1 MSIVS
6 ILILV
11 VVAISIVWAFKTTGH
26 VKALSKGYVFSFTT
40 GTTED
45 GSSVPVLRL
54 ERGWRA
60 RKSVAASPVNENI
73 RNKYRVSEKQI
84 SHFLNNNQEGYGQR
98 LIPLMKVEQQREQ
111 NLTDPSLLYN
121 AKAMQKAQDAY
132 RQAAEQV
139 QEELE
144 KVYRRVAFLASGAA
158 EGIGGVLALRDVR
171 ENRAEFDNT
180 LTLSSAR
187 RLGMAAQDLGL
198 LSRSAYENF
207 LDSCEGMDKE
217 DIVHLD
223 EDVRQEILRYVD
235 DPKQER
241 KLRHRKKWAS
251 FWEYPL
257 DSQWSWGK
265 SLNLKG
271 QERKP

>member
-1 MSIVS
+1 MRIESV
-6 ILILV
+6 LILV
-11 VVAISIVWAFKTTGH
+11 VVAIFIVWAFKTGY
-26 VKALSKGYVFSFTT
+26 VKALSEGYVFSFTE
-40 GTTED
+40 GTAED

-60 RKSVAASPVNENI
+60 RKFVAASPVNENI
-73 RNKYRVSEKQI
+73 RSEYRVSEKQV

-98 LIPLMKVEQQREQ
+98 LVPLMEAVQQRKQEIV
-111 NLTDPSLLYN
+111 DPLYDVAAAQQTRN
-121 AKAMQKAQDAY
+121 AY
-132 RQAAEQV
+132 WQAAEQV
-139 QEELE
+139 QKELE
-144 KVYRRVAFLASGAA
+144 KVYRRVDYISSGAV
-158 EGIGGVLALRDVR
+158 GGTGGVLALRKVR
-171 ENRAEFDNT
+171 ENRAEFDNP
-180 LTLSSAR
+180 LTLSSAMW
-187 RLGMAAQDLGL
+187 LSMAAEFLGL
-198 LSRSAYENF
+198 LSGAAYENF

-223 EDVRQEILRYVD
+223 EDVRQEIMKYVD

-241 KLRHRKKWAS
+241 KLRRRKKWAS

-271 QERKP
+271 

>member
-1 MSIVS
+1 MSV
-6 ILILV
+6 LILV
-11 VVAISIVWAFKTTGH
+11 VVAISIVWAFNSGE
-26 VKALSKGYVFSFTT
+26 SEGYVFSFTN
-40 GTTED
+40 GTAED
-45 GSSVPVLRL
+45 GSSVSVLRL
-54 ERGWRA
+54 ERGWRD
-60 RKSVAASPVNENI
+60 RKFVAASPVNENI
-73 RNKYRVSEKQI
+73 RSEYRVPEKRV
-84 SHFLNNNQEGYGQR
+84 SLFLTTNQEGYGQR
-98 LIPLMKVEQQREQ
+98 LIPLMEVVQQRKQ
-111 NLTDPSLLYN
+111 KIVDPLYN
-121 AKAMQKAQDAY
+121 VAAAQQTRNAY
-132 RQAAEQV
+132 WQAAEQV
-139 QEELE
+139 QDELE
-144 KVYRRVAFLASGAA
+144 KVYRRVAFLASGAV

-180 LTLSSAR
+180 LTLSSVMC
-187 RLGMAAQDLGL
+187 LGMAAQDLGL

-241 KLRHRKKWAS
+241 KLRRRKKWAS

-257 DSQWSWGK
+257 DSRWSWGK

-271 QERKP
+271 MD

>member
-1 MSIVS
+1 MRIESV
-6 ILILV
+6 LILV
-11 VVAISIVWAFKTTGH
+11 VVAIFILWAFKTGY
-26 VKALSKGYVFSFTT
+26 VKALSEGYVFSFTE
-40 GTTED
+40 GTAED

-60 RKSVAASPVNENI
+60 RKFVAASPVNENI

-144 KVYRRVAFLASGAA
+144 KVYRRVVFLSSGAV
-158 EGIGGVLALRDVR
+158 EGAGGVLALLIRAD
-171 ENRAEFDNT
+171 RAEFDNT
-180 LTLSSAR
+180 LTLSSVR

-207 LDSCEGMDKE
+207 LDSCEDMDKE

-241 KLRHRKKWAS
+241 KLRRRKKWAS

>member
-1 MSIVS
+1 MRIESV
-6 ILILV
+6 LILV
-11 VVAISIVWAFKTTGH
+11 VVAIFIVWAFKKGY
-26 VKALSKGYVFSFTT
+26 VKALWKGYVFSFDI
-40 GTTED
+40 GITED
-45 GSSVPVLRL
+45 GSFVPVLKL
-54 ERGWRA
+54 DQGWKF
-60 RKSVAASPVNENI
+60 RKFVGASPIIGYIPISREN
-73 RNKYRVSEKQI
+73 VSY
-84 SHFLNNNQEGYGQR
+84 FLSTNREGYGQR
-98 LIPLMKVEQQREQ
+98 LIPLMKAMRQWEQNIYNAEDEQQTR
-111 NLTDPSLLYN
+111 N
-121 AKAMQKAQDAY
+121 AY
-132 RQAAEQV
+132 WQAAEQV

-144 KVYRRVAFLASGAA
+144 KVNRRVLSSGAV
-158 EGIGGVLALRDVR
+158 EGAGGVFALRDVR
-171 ENRAEFDNT
+171 ENRAEFDNP
-180 LTLSSAR
+180 LTLSSAMC
-187 RLGMAAQDLGL
+187 LGMAAQGLGL

-223 EDVRQEILRYVD
+223 EDVRQEIMKYVD

-241 KLRHRKKWAS
+241 KLRRRKKWAS

>member
-6 ILILV
+6 VLILV
-11 VVAISIVWAFKTTGH
+11 VIAISIVWAFKTGY

-45 GSSVPVLRL
+45 GSPLPVLLL
-54 ERGWRA
+54 ERGYWN
-60 RKSVAASPVNENI
+60 RKFVVASPVSWNI
-73 RNKYRVSEKQI
+73 PISKKQV
-84 SHFLNNNQEGYGQR
+84 SHFLSTNREGYGQR
-98 LIPLMKVEQQREQ
+98 LIPLMKAVQQREQ
-111 NLTDPSLLYN
+111 EMVDPLYN
-121 AKAMQKAQDAY
+121 VAAAQQTGNAFW
-132 RQAAEQV
+132 QAAEQV

-144 KVYRRVAFLASGAA
+144 KAYRRVALLSSGAV
-158 EGIGGVLALRDVR
+158 EGVGGVLALRDVR
-171 ENRAEFDNT
+171 EHRAEFDNT
-180 LTLSSAR
+180 LTLSSVMC
-187 RLGMAAQDLGL
+187 LSMAAQGLG

-217 DIVHLD
+217 NTVYLD
-223 EDVRQEILRYVD
+223 EDVRQEIMKYVD

-241 KLRHRKKWAS
+241 KLRRRKKWAS

-257 DSQWSWGK
+257 DSQWAWGK

-271 QERKP
+271 

>member
-1 MSIVS
+1 MPIET

-11 VVAISIVWAFKTTGH
+11 VFATFMLWAFKTGYI
-26 VKALSKGYVFSFTT
+26 KALWKGYVFSFAH
-40 GTTED
+40 GTAED

-158 EGIGGVLALRDVR
+158 EGIGGAIALRDVR
-171 ENRAEFDNT
+171 EHRAEFDNT
-180 LTLSSAR
+180 LTLSSVR

-198 LSRSAYENF
+198 LSRSVYENF

-217 DIVHLD
+217 NIVHLD
-223 EDVRQEILRYVD
+223 ENVRQEIMKYVD

-241 KLRHRKKWAS
+241 KFRHRRKWSS

-257 DSQWSWGK
+257 DSQWAWGK
-265 SLNLKG
+265 SLHLKG
-271 QERKP
+271 

>member
-6 ILILV
+6 VLILV
-11 VVAISIVWAFKTTGH
+11 VVAISIVWAFKTGY
-26 VKALSKGYVFSFTT
+26 VKALSERYVFSFTN
-40 GTTED
+40 GTTEN
-45 GSSVPVLRL
+45 GSSVPVLIL
-54 ERGWRA
+54 ERGLRA
-60 RKSVAASPVNENI
+60 RKFVAASPVNENI
-73 RNKYRVSEKQI
+73 HNKYRVSEKQV

-111 NLTDPSLLYN
+111 NLEDQSLLYN

-144 KVYRRVAFLASGAA
+144 KVYRRVAFHFSGAA
-158 EGIGGVLALRDVR
+158 EGIGGAIALRDVR

-180 LTLSSAR
+180 LTLSSVR
-187 RLGMAAQDLGL
+187 RLGMVAQDLGL

-217 DIVHLD
+217 NIVLMD
-223 EDVRQEILRYVD
+223 KNVRQEIMKYVD

-241 KLRHRKKWAS
+241 KLRRHRKWSS

-257 DSQWSWGK
+257 DSQWAWGK

-271 QERKP
+271 